1 MAGLNKRDLQE
12 AKKLVEQINAAYKEM
27 GKSIKFP
34 MPNTTSTLQDF
45 TAIAAELRAIKADQ
59 KEAAASAER
68 SAKAAEAQAKATKE
82 AADITRDL
90 TAETEELFGAISA
103 SVDEMTDYKLGAK
116 LAVKSATTLMGISK
130 NIVDIQSDLVEASTE
145 DIAKLIQKAEIERG
159 NLALSQKLLKEKK
172 EQIGLSEKEQ
182 IILDNVGQGIL
193 NSNGLLDSLVDTQ
206 NEMLEASKKVD
217 EQMGKVGVATEAVSG
232 GLKAIGMGSL
242 GKAMGLD
249 DALSSTRKLA
259 KEAAASGK
267 PFNATA
273 VLTEKIGK
281 NLAKSFGPLAIGLA
295 ILNQL
300 VKAFKAIDGAAGEI
314 AKSQGISAAEGR
326 KQVAL
331 ANEQAGASGDALIST
346 NDIVKSQQSLNALM
360 GTSVEF
366 PAEMAIQFAQISE
379 KLGLSAE
386 AMNVFAKNAIRG
398 KGSMMEQLE
407 AVSSITTEMN
417 QQNGLGINQK
427 EIQEGIGKLSASQR
441 LNAKGS
447 AEEMAKQVYQSKLLG
462 LSAQDLEGVQNSLL
476 DFEGSIAAEME
487 AELMTGKQLNLEG
500 ARAAALAGDQA
511 ALAAEL
517 RKEVGTIAEFE
528 GMNVMQREA
537 MAKAF
542 GMNIDQMAE
551 MLNKQAEME
560 AMQKATNGAYSSQSD
575 AQAAFNKLVEDG
587 MSAEQ
592 AAAKMKEQGVDSA
605 LTAQM
610 ASANQSDKIN
620 ALTEKLGD
628 LFIKIMGPIA
638 GALDPFLDTLMD
650 IMGVV
655 AGPLA
660 NTFKVLGNII
670 KPIFDVILGIK
681 DIIVALFDPSKSLQ
695 ETFAEMGPVTSG
707 MAVAFGIIGAAI
719 LGSMVPG
726 LITSAATAVGL
737 AISMAATA
745 VASIASA
752 SAMTLGIGIIAIVA
766 GIAVA
771 VMAMKSAKADVAG
784 DMMSPADGKTTI
796 STKEGGLFNMSP
808 NDDIVAAPGAIDMM
822 NNTSATA
829 GTGEM
834 STSPFGAIGSAL
846 GGLFGGGDN
855 SSGGD
860 GSSNKGVSMEDTN
873 KLLKQLITAVNA
885 GGDVFLDGNKVGK
898 SLALATSD
906 MG

>member
-1 MAGLNKRDLQE
+1 MAGLNKKDLQE
-12 AKKLVEQINAAYKEM
+12 AKKLVDQINAAYKEM
-27 GKSIKFP
+27 GKGIKFP
-34 MPNTTSTLQDF
+34 MPDTTSTLQDF

-59 KEAAASAER
+59 KEAAASAEK
-68 SAKAAEAQAKATKE
+68 SAKARESEKE
-82 AADITRDL
+82 AIKAAADATRDL

-103 SVDEMTDYKLGAK
+103 SVDEMTNYKLGAK
-116 LAVKSATTLMGISK
+116 LAVKSATNLMSISK
-130 NIVDIQSDLVEASTE
+130 SMVDIQSDLVNGSTE
-145 DIAKLIQKAEIERG
+145 DIAKLIQKAKIERG
-159 NLALSQKLLKEKK
+159 NLEISKNLLEQKKASL
-172 EQIGLSEKEQ
+172 GLSEKEQ
-182 IILDNVGQGIL
+182 IILDNIGQGIL
-193 NSNGLLDSLVDTQ
+193 NADGLLDGLVDTQ
-206 NEMLEASKKVD
+206 DKMLEASKKVD
-217 EQMGKVGVATEAVSG
+217 EQMGSVGVATEAVSG

-249 DALSSTRKLA
+249 DALASTRKLA

-273 VLTEKIGK
+273 NLTKEIGK

-295 ILNQL
+295 ILKQL

-331 ANEQAGASGDALIST
+331 ANEQAAASGDTLIST

-366 PAEMAIQFAQISE
+366 PAEMAVQFAQIEE

-386 AMNVFAKNAIRG
+386 SMAFFAKNAIRG
-398 KGSMMEQLE
+398 KGSMMEQLS
-407 AVSSITTEMN
+407 AVESVTTEMN

-441 LNAKGS
+441 LSAKGS

-560 AMQKATNGAYSSQSD
+560 AMQKATDGAYSSQSE
-575 AQAAFNKLVEDG
+575 AQEAFNKLVEDG

-610 ASANQSDKIN
+610 KSANQSDKIN

-628 LFIKIMGPIA
+628 IFISMMGPIA
-638 GALDPFLDTLMD
+638 DALDPFLNALMK

-655 AGPLA
+655 AGPLGTA
-660 NTFKVLGNII
+660 FKTLGNII
-670 KPIFDVILGIK
+670 SPILDAIIGIS
-681 DIIVALFDPSKSLQ
+681 DIIGALFDPTKSLQ

-726 LITSAATAVGL
+726 LITSAATAIGL

-752 SAMTLGIGIIAIVA
+752 SAMTLGIGIVAVVA

-771 VMAMKSAKADVAG
+771 VMAMKSAKADAAA
-784 DMMSPADGKTTI
+784 DMMSPADGTTTI

-829 GTGEM
+829 ETGKM
-834 STSPFGAIGSAL
+834 PSSPFSAIGSAL
-846 GGLFGGGDN
+846 GGLFGGGDD
-855 SSGGD
+855 SSGD
-860 GSSNKGVSMEDTN
+860 DSSSKGVSMEATN
-873 KLLKQLITAVNA
+873 KLLQQLITAVNK

>member
-1 MAGLNKRDLQE
+1 MAGLNKKDLQE
-12 AKKLVEQINAAYKEM
+12 AKKLVDQINKAYKEL
-27 GKSIKFP
+27 GKGVKFP
-34 MPNTTSTLQDF
+34 MPDTTSTLQDF

-59 KEAAASAER
+59 KDAAASAEK
-68 SAKAAEAQAKATKE
+68 SAKAAEAQEKATKA
-82 AADITRDL
+82 AADATRDL

-116 LAVKSATTLMGISK
+116 LAVKSATNLMGISK
-130 NIVDIQSDLVEASTE
+130 SMVDIQNDLVAASTE

-159 NLALSQKLLKEKK
+159 YLAQSQKLLEQKK

-193 NSNGLLDSLVDTQ
+193 NANGLLDSLVDTQ
-206 NEMLEASKKVD
+206 TEMLEASKAVD
-217 EQMGKVGVATEAVSG
+217 EQMGKVGVAAESISG

-267 PFNATA
+267 PFNASA
-273 VLTEKIGK
+273 ELTKKIGA
-281 NLAKSFGPLAIGLA
+281 NLSKAFGPLAIGLA

-326 KQVAL
+326 KQVVY
-331 ANEQAGASGDALIST
+331 ANEVAGASGDALIST
-346 NDIVKSQQSLNALM
+346 NDIVKSQGTLNGLL
-360 GTSVEF
+360 GTSVQF
-366 PAEMAIQFAQISE
+366 PAEMSIQFAQISE
-379 KLGLSAE
+379 KIGLSAE
-386 AMNVFAKNAIRG
+386 SMSFFAKNAIRG
-398 KGSMMEQLE
+398 KGSMMEQLD
-407 AVSSITTEMN
+407 AVSSVTTEMN
-417 QQNGLGINQK
+417 QQNGLGISQK

-447 AEEMAKQVYQSKLLG
+447 AEELAKQVYQSKLLG
-462 LSAQDLEGVQNSLL
+462 LSANDLEGVQNSLL
-476 DFEGSIAAEME
+476 DFESSIQAEME

-511 ALAAEL
+511 ALATEL
-517 RKEVGTIAEFE
+517 RKEVGTINEFE
-528 GMNVMQREA
+528 EMNVMQRQA

-542 GMNIDQMAE
+542 GMNVDQMSE

-560 AMQKATNGAYSSQSD
+560 EMQKKTGGAYATQSD
-575 AQAAFNKLVEDG
+575 AQAAFNKLVDEG
-587 MSAEQ
+587 MSTEQ
-592 AAAKMKEQGVDSA
+592 AAAKMKEQGIDNA
-605 LTAQM
+605 LTAQLE
-610 ASANQSDKIN
+610 SANQSDKIN

-628 LFIKIMGPIA
+628 IFIKIMGPIA
-638 GALDPFLDTLMD
+638 GALDPFLNGLMEV
-650 IMGVV
+650 IALV

-660 NTFKVLGNII
+660 TTFKVLGAII
-670 KPIFDVILGIK
+670 KPIFDVIMGIK
-681 DIIVALFDPSKSLQ
+681 DIIVALFDPTKSLQ

-726 LITSAATAVGL
+726 LIASAASAIGL

-771 VMAMKSAKADVAG
+771 VMAMKSATKDVG
-784 DMMSPADGKTTI
+784 DMMMPSEGQTTV
-796 STKEGGLFNMSP
+796 SSKEGGLFNLSP
-808 NDDIVAAPGAIDMM
+808 NDDLVAAPGAIDMM
-822 NNTSATA
+822 NNTSATSE
-829 GTGEM
+829 TGDM
-834 STSPFGAIGSAL
+834 PTSPFAKLGSAL
-846 GGLFGGGDN
+846 GGLFGGGKDD
-855 SSGGD
+855 STDTGGNAGGGAD
-860 GSSNKGVSMEDTN
+860 MTETN
-873 KLLKQLITAVNA
+873 NLLKTLISAVNS

-898 SLALATSD
+898 SLVLANSE